1 MIDAVSP
8 DNPVMLVD
16 MSGHNLLLN
25 SAGMRFC
32 NITDENF
39 KDMVRCYLSPEQFM
53 AIQIWF
59 FNNRDEI
66 NSNWNMGV
74 EDDPKA

>member
-1 MIDAVSP
+1 MEKAMKLKPTEAVYF
-8 DNPVMLVD
+8 
-16 MSGHNLLLN
+16 GHQTN
-25 SAGMRFC
+25 GRIF
-32 NITDENF
+32 IEQYDENF

-53 AIQIWF
+53 AIQNWF